1 MRVARAILLA
11 GLLSALAA
19 CASGTSDSAATTEA
33 EADTGDA
40 KLLVLG
46 QGVWDGFQAYLKK
59 IDSLHRGA
67 FAIAQD
73 GSSAFAGRTC
83 PATTCADTALIEAEA
98 IAACQESGSDCVIFA
113 INRTSQIPYR
123 TPQ

>member
-46 QGVWDGFQAYLKK
+46 QG
-59 IDSLHRGA
+59 LHRGA

-73 GSSAFAGRTC
+73 GSSAFAERTC